1 MTAFLSLARREAPR
15 LRSKN
20 NSACARST
28 DLTGLLWALNGPLLR
43 SAPMTGSGMRTVR
56 CGVPELTQRG
66 LSCHLSYLAQR
77 QHQKLSFEPVAM
89 HLRAASY
96 EF

>member
-1 MTAFLSLARREAPR
+1 
-15 LRSKN
+15 
-20 NSACARST
+20 
-28 DLTGLLWALNGPLLR
+28 
-43 SAPMTGSGMRTVR
+43 MTGSGMRTVR